1 MGEEKRAFKGVWI
14 CAAIFLDERL
24 TPAEK
29 ILLAEI
35 DSLTSDDRGCYAS
48 NAHFAKRLAVTES
61 RANHIVARLTRDGYI
76 IRVRCDGRLTQRV
89 VAPQY
94 SSNPATSH
102 RLIERYRRLVINS
115 RSELSHS
122 DDSNSELL
130 KIATPSCQKQQ
141 PRIVENRSALLLE
154 KVPTETTNRKRENR
168 TTTTYEENKPK
179 EASSSSRCA
188 SRSFL
193 SGGAE
198 EPAAEASD
206 ELGLANARGDALAFQ
221 LARDFRLTGKQRQ
234 TVIEYCESHGRAYV
248 LGKAEVRVGLGARQV
263 IVCERTFRFA
273 PSLCDS
279 CAGAREVKEQA
290 RKDPSRNRWERLCPG

>member
-14 CAAIFLDERL
+14 CTAIFLDERL

-94 SSNPATSH
+94 SSNPATSR
-102 RLIERYRRLVINS
+102 RLIERHRRLVENS
-115 RSELSHS
+115 SSELSHS
-122 DDSNSELL
+122 DDNNSELL
-130 KIATPSCQKQQ
+130 KTATPSCQKEQ
-141 PRIVENRSALLLE
+141 PRTVENRSALLLE
-154 KVPTETTNRKRENR
+154 KVPTESTNRKRENT
-168 TTTTYEENKPK
+168 TTTTYEENKRK
-179 EASSSSRCA
+179 EASSSRCA
-188 SRSFL
+188 SLSVL

-206 ELGLANARGDALAFQ
+206 EMRMANALALE
-221 LARDFRLTGKQRQ
+221 LGREFRLTGKQRQ
-234 TVIEYCESHGRAYV
+234 TVTEYCESHGQAYV
-248 LGKAEVRVGLGARQV
+248 LGKAEIVRSAPRKNAAGALLGALREDWQPPV
-263 IVCERTFRFA
+263 ETGKRA
-273 PSLCDS
+273 DK
-279 CAGAREVKEQA
+279 AARLAASREMAA
-290 RKDPSRNRWERLCPG
+290 RMGWEW

>member
-1 MGEEKRAFKGVWI
+1 
-14 CAAIFLDERL
+14 
-24 TPAEK
+24 
-29 ILLAEI
+29 
-35 DSLTSDDRGCYAS
+35 
-48 NAHFAKRLAVTES
+48 
-61 RANHIVARLTRDGYI
+61 
-76 IRVRCDGRLTQRV
+76 
-89 VAPQY
+89 
-94 SSNPATSH
+94 
-102 RLIERYRRLVINS
+102 
-115 RSELSHS
+115 
-122 DDSNSELL
+122 
-130 KIATPSCQKQQ
+130 
-141 PRIVENRSALLLE
+141 
-154 KVPTETTNRKRENR
+154 
-168 TTTTYEENKPK
+168 
-179 EASSSSRCA
+179 
-188 SRSFL
+188 L

>member
-14 CAAIFLDERL
+14 CAAIFLDEKL

-35 DSLTSDDRGCYAS
+35 DSLTSNDRGCYAS

-76 IRVRCDGRLTQRV
+76 VRVRCDGRLTRRV

-94 SSNPATSH
+94 SSNPATSR
-102 RLIERYRRLVINS
+102 RLIERHRRLAKNS
-115 RSELSHS
+115 SSELSHS
-122 DDSNSELL
+122 EDSNSELL
-130 KIATPSCQKQQ
+130 KISTPSCQKEQ
-141 PRIVENRSALLLE
+141 PRTVENRSALLLE
-154 KVPTETTNRKRENR
+154 KVPTKSTNRKRENT

-179 EASSSSRCA
+179 EASSSRCA
-188 SRSFL
+188 SLSVL

-206 ELGLANARGDALAFQ
+206 ELGMANAQGDAVALE
-221 LARDFRLTGKQRQ
+221 LGREFRLTGKQRQ
-234 TVIEYCESHGRAYV
+234 TVTEYCESHAQAYV
-248 LGKAEVRVGLGARQV
+248 LGKAEIVRSAPRKNAAGALLGALREDWQPPV
-263 IVCERTFRFA
+263 ETGK
-273 PSLCDS
+273 
-279 CAGAREVKEQA
+279 GADKAA
-290 RKDPSRNRWERLCPG
+290 RLAASRAMAARMGWEW